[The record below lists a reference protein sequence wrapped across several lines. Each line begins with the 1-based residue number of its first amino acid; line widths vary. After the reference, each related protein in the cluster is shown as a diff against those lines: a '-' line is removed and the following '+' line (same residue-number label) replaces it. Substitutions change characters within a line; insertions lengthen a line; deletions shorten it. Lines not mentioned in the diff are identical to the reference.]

1 MDPIGAA
8 TKDDYVKNQ
17 VMNSVRTAFDNLVF
31 GKSYLGVTTEEAH
44 RNDPNSTSTA
54 VANFKYYNP
63 DMQTENLTKDNL
75 DAIVTS
81 KPYK

>member
-17 VMNSVRTAFDNLVF
+17 VMNSVRTEFDSLVF
-31 GKSYLGVTTEEAH
+31 GKSYLGVTTDEAH
-44 RNDPNSTSTA
+44 KKDHTAETA
-54 VANFKYYNP
+54 VTNFKYYNP

-75 DAIVTS
+75 DELVTS